1 LLAPLF
7 FSILLAFFSLF
18 QRQRYPFLAFLNQPD
33 SRDEN
38 KMKGGDW
45 TRNNQQTN

>member
-18 QRQRYPFLAFLNQPD
+18 QRQRYPFWH
-33 SRDEN
+33 SS
-38 KMKGGDW
+38 
-45 TRNNQQTN
+45 TNRTAGMEIK